1 MAAKPP
7 TQTGYE
13 EITIAGT
20 AVVDL
25 VHHVQS
31 LTPNPGAGFA
41 LLSIALKEIY
51 QQNFDGADKSDDH
64 LVEQFRTA
72 IQSIRSETEQLQ

>member
-1 MAAKPP
+1 MPAKPP
-7 TQTGYE
+7 TQSEYE
-13 EITIAGT
+13 ESTIDGT

-51 QQNFDGADKSDDH
+51 QQNFDGIDKSDDH
-64 LVEQFRTA
+64 LVEQFRIA
-72 IQSIRSETEQLQ
+72 IQSMRPETERLQ